1 MRTPDFP
8 AFQAPF
14 ATAARRLRRVADQ
27 PLHHFQLL
35 FGPLLPPE
43 LLAPAEEG
51 RFSRQRLWPL
61 RLTFLSFLW
70 QVAQVGASC
79 RAAVDEVI
87 ALCHLEGRP
96 APDRESGAYC
106 TARKDLPL
114 AWFDDLHRAVVRGAE
129 ALVREADQW
138 CGLRVR
144 VADGT
149 TVTMADTPL
158 NQAAYRQQNVQ
169 APGCGFPIMRVLAFF
184 CLGAGLIT
192 HWATGTWYQHELSL
206 LGQLLPHLGPKDV
219 LLGDRGFGNYSV
231 LAQCARR
238 GVHAVFRANTAKRRI
253 DFRGG
258 KRLGPGDRLVTW
270 KRGPKMPTYLDPAE
284 WALWPLTLEVRVVKL
299 SVRLRGMRTRQLIL
313 VTNLLDPV
321 RYPAAALGELYLR
334 RWRMELCFRDLKT
347 SLGME
352 HLDCKS
358 PEMAERALRM
368 HLLLHNLVRRLALD
382 AARRHGVAAERMS
395 FVGTLGKAR
404 SCAEMLG
411 RVRGRARR
419 AGLVEKLYREIA
431 GDPVPWRPG
440 RREPRA
446 LKRRPKPYPLLTRH
460 RRLYREI
467 PHRNRYQAA
476 ANPRK

>member
-1 MRTPDFP
+1 
-8 AFQAPF
+8 
-14 ATAARRLRRVADQ
+14 
-27 PLHHFQLL
+27 
-35 FGPLLPPE
+35 
-43 LLAPAEEG
+43 
-51 RFSRQRLWPL
+51 
-61 RLTFLSFLW
+61 
-70 QVAQVGASC
+70 
-79 RAAVDEVI
+79 
-87 ALCHLEGRP
+87 
-96 APDRESGAYC
+96 
-106 TARKDLPL
+106 
-114 AWFDDLHRAVVRGAE
+114 
-129 ALVREADQW
+129 
-138 CGLRVR
+138 
-144 VADGT
+144 
-149 TVTMADTPL
+149 
-158 NQAAYRQQNVQ
+158 
-169 APGCGFPIMRVLAFF
+169 
-184 CLGAGLIT
+184 
-192 HWATGTWYQHELSL
+192 
-206 LGQLLPHLGPKDV
+206 
-219 LLGDRGFGNYSV
+219 
-231 LAQCARR
+231 
-238 GVHAVFRANTAKRRI
+238 
-253 DFRGG
+253 
-258 KRLGPGDRLVTW
+258 
-270 KRGPKMPTYLDPAE
+270 MPTYLDPAE

-411 RVRGRARR
+411 RARSRARR

-476 ANPRK
+476 GKDRK